1 MKQLDT
7 SIGEFYTALN
17 SIQMQDR
24 VTSFTMSEFG
34 RTFSSNGDG
43 SDHAWGAHHFIIG
56 GGVKGGEIY
65 GKTPQFGVDTIYDV
79 GRGRLIPTTSVDQY
93 VATLC
98 RWFGVNDNDMARI
111 TPNLKNFPEK
121 YLKFL

>member
-1 MKQLDT
+1 MNKQ
-7 SIGEFYTALN
+7 
-17 SIQMQDR
+17 
-24 VTSFTMSEFG
+24 
-34 RTFSSNGDG
+34 
-43 SDHAWGAHHFIIG
+43 H
-56 GGVKGGEIY
+56 
-65 GKTPQFGVDTIYDV
+65 TIDDV

-98 RWFGVNDNDMARI
+98 RWFGINDNDMARI